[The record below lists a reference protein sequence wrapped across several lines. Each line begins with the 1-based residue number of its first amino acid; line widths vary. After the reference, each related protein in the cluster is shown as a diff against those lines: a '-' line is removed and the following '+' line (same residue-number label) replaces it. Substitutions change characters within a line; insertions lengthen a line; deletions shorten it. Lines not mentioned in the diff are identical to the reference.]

1 MKQGAIS
8 VAPDPDDKRRIGRL
22 EKVAPLRPLLTF
34 LVIMIFSK
42 GRPLKYLA
50 VIAVF
55 SVAATPSAL
64 AFHDLDCGPFR
75 TKIIN
80 QATGE
85 RRCLEN
91 SPETRE
97 QFLRFRKLQ
106 QEQEKRT
113 RELQMLQR
121 QRAKAQALI
130 TIREQSKQEQFIRR
144 QILNQRQSSRAGER
158 SQIFQEGRLHQ
169 DRDAKR
175 RGEQALKSNLLR
187 SQNLLEQKLELPRA
201 DLLDGQKALK
211 RRLAKDQQGQ

>member
-91 SPETRE
+91 SPEAIE

-106 QEQEKRT
+106 QEQE
-113 RELQMLQR
+113 
-121 QRAKAQALI
+121 
-130 TIREQSKQEQFIRR
+130 
-144 QILNQRQSSRAGER
+144 
-158 SQIFQEGRLHQ
+158 
-169 DRDAKR
+169 
-175 RGEQALKSNLLR
+175 
-187 SQNLLEQKLELPRA
+187 
-201 DLLDGQKALK
+201 
-211 RRLAKDQQGQ
+211 

>member
-1 MKQGAIS
+1 MK
-8 VAPDPDDKRRIGRL
+8 R
-22 EKVAPLRPLLTF
+22 F
-34 LVIMIFSK
+34 
-42 GRPLKYLA
+42 A

-55 SVAATPSAL
+55 CIAAAPPAL
-64 AFHDLDCGPFR
+64 ALHELNCGPFR

-85 RRCLEN
+85 SRCLER
-91 SPETRE
+91 SPAAKE

-113 RELQMLQR
+113 RELQLLQR

-130 TIREQSKQEQFIRR
+130 TIQEQSRQKQFTRR
-144 QILNQRQSSRAGER
+144 QILNQRQPARASER
-158 SQIFQEGRLHQ
+158 SQILQKGLLRQ

-187 SQNLLEQKLELPRA
+187 TRNLLEQKLELPRA
-201 DLLDGQKALK
+201 DLLDGQKAL
-211 RRLAKDQQGQ
+211 RRRIEKDQQE